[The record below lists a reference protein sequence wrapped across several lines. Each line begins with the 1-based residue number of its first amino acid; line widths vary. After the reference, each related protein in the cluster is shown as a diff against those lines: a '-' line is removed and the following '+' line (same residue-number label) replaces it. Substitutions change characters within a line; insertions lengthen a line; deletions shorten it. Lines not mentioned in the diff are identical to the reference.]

1 MAAALTDFIYP
12 FYSVDLTPNATQH
25 KSAHS
30 ETARQ
35 KDSAHSAHSETARQ
49 QDSAHSA
56 HSEKTTVNSSSHRM
70 GGCWLHM
77 GLQAPKSNLRELQI
91 RYVPGRT
98 SLKWPTMAVTAL

>member
-49 QDSAHSA
+49 QDS
-56 HSEKTTVNSSSHRM
+56 KTTHTAHTAHRTQRD
-70 GGCWLHM
+70 GETAR
-77 GLQAPKSNLRELQI
+77 QRTQRTQRENH
-91 RYVPGRT
+91 R
-98 SLKWPTMAVTAL
+98 K